1 MADSKIAL
9 ALACARVYPGIR
21 HAVAK
26 RVIPDAKIGVVSP
39 LRNYRIA
46 AVRKHPGEEPP
57 AEHRGDKAG
66 CALNTNTRAINE
78 MRTDLSN
85 NNQGNSSVQ
94 ETSRIFVGC
103 SGMAIFMG

>member
-9 ALACARVYPGIR
+9 ALRALVFTQGF
-21 HAVAK
+21 
-26 RVIPDAKIGVVSP
+26 GTP
-39 LRNYRIA
+39 LRSESSQMPRLVLFRHCEITGSLLCENIPARSHQPSIVATRPA
-46 AVRKHPGEEPP
+46 AP
-57 AEHRGDKAG
+57 
-66 CALNTNTRAINE
+66 NTNTRAINE